1 VAAAV
6 GGALGTPELRLHGG
20 GAGVTVA
27 VVTDSTGY
35 LPEGLALAR
44 GIEVVPLWVTIGN
57 RLGRDTVDVL
67 PSEITAA
74 LADPAMPV
82 GTSRPAPAEF
92 AARYRELLVG
102 GAEVVVSVHLSRE
115 LSGTWEAARIAAD
128 EVGRGQVRVVDSRS
142 TAMGLGFAALAAA
155 QAAAD
160 GLTGEKVEAAAVDV
174 AARSRGFFCVD
185 TLEHLRRGG
194 RVGAT
199 AAWIG
204 TALAVKPLLHVVQ
217 GRIEPLEKVRTATRA
232 AARMV
237 DLAVEAAGGGAADIA
252 VHHLGAADRAR
263 DLVARLAERLPGA
276 RPSLVSEVGAV
287 LGAHAGPGLLGV
299 VVVPEADTTPV

>member
-1 VAAAV
+1 VS
-6 GGALGTPELRLHGG
+6 
-20 GAGVTVA
+20 VA

-44 GIEVVPLWVTIGN
+44 GIDVVPLWVTIGS

-67 PSEITAA
+67 PAEVTAA
-74 LADPAMPV
+74 LADPATPV

-92 AARYRELLVG
+92 AARYRELLDG
-102 GAEVVVSVHLSRE
+102 GADGVVSVHLSRE

-128 EVGRGQVRVVDSRS
+128 EVDPERIRVVDSRS

-160 GLTGEKVEAAAVDV
+160 GLTANKVEAAAVEV
-174 AARSRGFFCVD
+174 AARSRVFFCVD

-194 RVGAT
+194 RVSAT

-204 TALAVKPLLHVVQ
+204 TALAVKPLLHVVR

-237 DLAVEAAGGGAADIA
+237 ELAVQAAGGGEAQLA
-252 VHHLGAADRAR
+252 VHHLGAAERAR
-263 DLVARLAERLPGA
+263 DLVARLAERLPRA

-299 VVVPEADTTPV
+299 VVVPEALTTPV

>member
-1 VAAAV
+1 M
-6 GGALGTPELRLHGG
+6 
-20 GAGVTVA
+20 TVA

-35 LPEGLALAR
+35 LPEGLARAR
-44 GIEVVPLWVTIGN
+44 GIEVVPLWVTIGS
-57 RLGRDTVDVL
+57 RLGRDTVDMRPADVT
-67 PSEITAA
+67 SA
-74 LADPAMPV
+74 LAATATPV

-92 AARYRELLVG
+92 AARYRDLLAG
-102 GAEVVVSVHLSRE
+102 GADGVVSVHLSRG

-128 EVGRGQVRVVDSRS
+128 EVDPERVRVVDSRS

-155 QAAAD
+155 RAASG
-160 GLTGEKVEAAAVDV
+160 GLSGDKVEAAAVDV
-174 AARSRGFFCVD
+174 AARSRVFFCVD

-204 TALAVKPLLHVVQ
+204 TALAVKPLLHVVN

-237 DLAVEAAGGGAADIA
+237 DLAVQAAGGGEADIA
-252 VHHLGAADRAR
+252 VHHLGAAERAR
-263 DLVARLAERLPGA
+263 DLVARLAERLPKA
-276 RPSLVSEVGAV
+276 RPCLVSEVGAV